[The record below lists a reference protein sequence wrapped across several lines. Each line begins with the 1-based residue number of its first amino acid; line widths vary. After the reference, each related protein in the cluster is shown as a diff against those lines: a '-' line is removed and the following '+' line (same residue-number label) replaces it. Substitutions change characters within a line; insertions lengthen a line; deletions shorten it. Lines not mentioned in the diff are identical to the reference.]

1 LSFCLDAKER
11 KSQGLHK
18 NIIHLFAMPK
28 FGRVIFEQVLSFPVS
43 LRHRFELNNI
53 FLNANPTHYL
63 LLLIQLQ
70 PFKVYRNPAAVN
82 SYNHSRVVKNCLTWA
97 FHPFIVLFFIELI

>member
-1 LSFCLDAKER
+1 MLYLTHSINLNLNLNLSLRYHYSLSFCLDAKER

-43 LRHRFELNNI
+43 
-53 FLNANPTHYL
+53 
-63 LLLIQLQ
+63 
-70 PFKVYRNPAAVN
+70 
-82 SYNHSRVVKNCLTWA
+82 
-97 FHPFIVLFFIELI
+97 